1 MNNKYKYICVLASL
15 MASTFVGCNDDFLE
29 KIPET
34 SLTEET
40 FFKNVKDLET
50 YTYGLYDMIPFAYD
64 DNSSDNILY
73 HTDGTGLES
82 MIRGEVNT
90 DAKQTAK
97 WGWDNLR
104 SINFLLV
111 NISKAEGD
119 ESELKHYEGLGRF
132 FRALFYWDKVKTFGD
147 VPWYDKVLTTTDIE
161 ELYKPRDSRE
171 MVMDKVLEDLTYAI
185 ENTKIVDD
193 RTFISKYPIAAFAAR
208 IALYEGTF
216 RKYQTGL
223 NLSDGDKFLEKA
235 AEWSKLIM
243 DDSRFQLTPMAQWAS
258 MFNDN
263 VLDGNSE
270 MIMFKKH
277 GKELGVGNN
286 AHTVCDVYWA
296 LSGAFVNTF
305 LNADGSRFTDLPDYK
320 KKTYVETFEDR
331 DPRLSATVLYP
342 GCIRWDDKNPTLVR
356 PEFGGFPQLKF
367 YPSRRD
373 LALGWGLNYTDLP
386 IIRLAEIYVT
396 YAEAKAELGTL
407 IQTDLDL
414 SVNQLRTR
422 ASLPALNMSVA
433 NSNVDPV
440 LAEQYN
446 TIAGANKGVLLEI
459 QRERRVELACE
470 GLRKDDLFRH
480 KLGTNMVRFV
490 GEGMYIPQ
498 LGPLDITGDN
508 KPDIVILEQASDGD
522 TGIYG
527 DMPVYY
533 LKDKSGKESTW
544 YLENGTSGH
553 IRITSFRE
561 AKREFKEPQYYFYP
575 INSTEMELNENLK
588 QMYGW

>member
-1 MNNKYKYICVLASL
+1 MKYKYKYICVLASL
-15 MASTFVGCNDDFLE
+15 MASTFVGCNDDFLD
-29 KIPET
+29 KFPET

-50 YTYGLYDMIPFAYD
+50 YTYSLYDMIPYSYD

-82 MIRGEVNT
+82 MIRGEVDPDRT
-90 DAKQTAK
+90 VK
-97 WGWDNLR
+97 WVWENLR
-104 SINFLLV
+104 SVNFLLA

-119 ESELKHYEGLGRF
+119 EADLKHYEGLGRF
-132 FRALFYWDKVKTFGD
+132 FRALYYWDKVKTFGD
-147 VPWYDKVLTTTDIE
+147 VPWYDKVLNTNDID

-171 MVMDKVLEDLTYAI
+171 MVMDKVLEDLIFAV

-193 RTFISKYPIAAFAAR
+193 RTYLSKYPVVAFAAR

-223 NLSDGDKFLEKA
+223 NLSGGEKFLEKA
-235 AEWSKLIM
+235 IEWSKLIM

-263 VLDGNSE
+263 VLDGNNE
-270 MIMFKKH
+270 MIMFKKYS
-277 GKELGVGNN
+277 KELSLGNN

-296 LSGAFVNTF
+296 LSGSLVNTF

-320 KKTYVETFEDR
+320 KKTYVETFENR

-373 LALGWGLNYTDLP
+373 LALGWDLNYTDMP
-386 IIRLAEIYVT
+386 IVRLAEMYLI

-407 IQTDLDL
+407 TQNDLDISFNL
-414 SVNQLRTR
+414 LRSR
-422 ASLPALNMSVA
+422 ATLPVLDMAIA
-433 NSNVDPV
+433 NSNADPA

-446 TIAGANKGVLLEI
+446 TITGANKGVLLEI
-459 QRERRVELACE
+459 QRERRVEMACE

-480 KLGTNMVRFV
+480 KLGTNMVRFM
-490 GEGMYIPQ
+490 GEGMYVPK
-498 LGPLDITGDN
+498 LGPLDVTGDN
-508 KPDIVILEQASDGD
+508 TPDIVILEKASDGD
-522 TGIYG
+522 IDKYG

-533 LKDKSGKESTW
+533 LKDKNGKETTW

-553 IRITSFRE
+553 IRITSFRDT
-561 AKREFKEPQYYFYP
+561 KREFKEPQSYFYP
-575 INSTEMELNENLK
+575 IPTTEMVLNTNLK